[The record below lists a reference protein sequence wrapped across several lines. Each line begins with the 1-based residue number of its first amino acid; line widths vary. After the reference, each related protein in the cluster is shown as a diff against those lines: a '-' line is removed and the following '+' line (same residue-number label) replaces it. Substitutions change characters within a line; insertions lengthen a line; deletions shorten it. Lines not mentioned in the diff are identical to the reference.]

1 LTVRIDHRPR
11 RMAILAVGQSHTA
24 AIQKAAKTH
33 RETWPDELRTRIIH
47 TLAEPYRSEGREFGP
62 LARAAIQDQI
72 ARHQPRLVSMLG
84 GNAHNMISLMRP
96 ARPYDFILHGLE
108 EEGPPIEPDSELVP
122 EALVRAA
129 LEERLQ
135 HDFWRLE
142 QLYEIAGPF
151 IHVESPPPLISEAF
165 IRDRAEVYFRDYSDK
180 EIVPASRGV
189 RWRIWRLNSRILK
202 EKVEAMGCRFMSVPP
217 DVMDADG
224 FLRLDLAADPTHAN
238 EAYGELLIRAIED
251 A

>member
-1 LTVRIDHRPR
+1 
-11 RMAILAVGQSHTA
+11 MAVLVVGQSHTA

-33 RETWPDELRTRIIH
+33 RETWPDEPRTRIIH
-47 TLAEPYRSEGREFGP
+47 TLAEPYRSEGQEFGP
-62 LARAAIQDQI
+62 LARAAIEEQI

-84 GNAHNMISLMRP
+84 GNAHNMISLLRH
-96 ARPYDFILHGLE
+96 ARPYDFILHGE
-108 EEGPPIEPDSELVP
+108 AEAGPPIDPDCELVP

-135 HDFWRLE
+135 TDFWRLDR
-142 QLYEIAGPF
+142 LHEIAGPF
-151 IHVESPPPLISEAF
+151 IHVESPPPVISEAF
-165 IRDRAEVYFRDYSDK
+165 IRDRAEVYFRDYNDQ
-180 EIVPASRGV
+180 EIVPASHGI
-189 RWRIWRLNSRILK
+189 RWRIWRLNSRIMR

-217 DVMDADG
+217 EALDADG